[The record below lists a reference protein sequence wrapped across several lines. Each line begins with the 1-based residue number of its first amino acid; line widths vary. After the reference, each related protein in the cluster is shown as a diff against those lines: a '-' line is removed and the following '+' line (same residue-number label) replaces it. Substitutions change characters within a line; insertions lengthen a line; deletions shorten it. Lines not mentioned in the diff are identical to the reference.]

1 MKSHPLRMRGLKHF
15 CTNKKS
21 HPQYVASFADAWI
34 ETSRSG
40 SVLEAVK
47 SHPLRMRGLKLL
59 SHLTGMCPVGSHP
72 LRMRGLKLCL
82 MNHDERRGVRRILC
96 GCVD

>member
-1 MKSHPLRMRGLKHF
+1 MKSHPLRMRGLKLFVALLLLVARESHPLRMRGLKHF

-47 SHPLRMRGLKLL
+47 SHPLRMRGLKPWPL
-59 SHLTGMCPVGSHP
+59 SLVALAAS
-72 LRMRGLKLCL
+72 
-82 MNHDERRGVRRILC
+82 RILC